1 MISRTSA
8 SILRGPAI
16 VTRDSV
22 TFYFK
27 GGLKCVPRYDL
38 FTIDTDAKGKIDT
51 RIKQI
56 LWEITGTPVGQI
68 SAAALAA
75 LYPHVQ
81 CNPGVSAL
89 PATDVPLVV
98 HPLNAKEKLTL
109 SNSFVFKMPDL
120 SLGATKTAPGSVTW
134 YAIGSDNEAWSHAD
148 HLYTL
153 ADVAFTDTSL
163 ARTDIQTVPF
173 TAALGALPAPWDAI
187 QTKDGWSLSFDVGLE
202 AQEVD
207 DVGIFDWIYNGD
219 ASVSAKCKPIGIKV
233 ADLLGLLN
241 LQGTGIA
248 RGMSILNKKY
258 DLVLSGGTG
267 NITTTIKNCTLQAGP
282 HAYNVGDRVEDLEFK
297 TVRNLTTGALDAV
310 FSIGIVPA

>member
-27 GGLKCVPRYDL
+27 GGLKVNPRYDL

-51 RIKQI
+51 RVKQI
-56 LWEITGTPVGQI
+56 LWEITGTPVGMI
-68 SAAALAA
+68 SSGVLSALF
-75 LYPHVQ
+75 PHTQ
-81 CNPGVSAL
+81 CNPGESAL
-89 PATDVPLVV
+89 PATDKPLVI

-120 SLGATKTAPGSVTW
+120 NLGATKTALGQVTW
-134 YAIGSDNEAWSHAD
+134 YALGNDNEAWSHDD
-148 HLYTL
+148 HLYSL
-153 ADVAFTDTSL
+153 ADAAFTDTSL
-163 ARTDIQTVPF
+163 AKTTIQTVPF
-173 TAALGALPAPWDAI
+173 TAVLGALAAPWNGI
-187 QTKDGWSLSFDVGLE
+187 QTKDGWTLSFDTGLE

-207 DVGIFDWIYNGD
+207 DIGIFDWIYTGD
-219 ASVSAKCKPIGIKV
+219 ASVTAKCKPIGIKV
-233 ADLLGLLN
+233 ADLLGLMN
-241 LQGTGIA
+241 MQGTGIA
-248 RGMSILNKKY
+248 RGMSILDKKY
-258 DLVLSGGTG
+258 DLVLSGGST

-297 TVRNLTTGALDAV
+297 TVRNVTTGALDAV
-310 FSIGIVPA
+310 FSIGIAA